1 MDEIDELE
9 KQMADLE
16 DKHKKLIESK
26 RLTVLDATRMNVKR
40 YNFTAKELD
49 LLEIKSPT
57 DNLASNLR
65 KNDLVKPKNIGDV
78 KSKQKIERVS
88 MYVNPANPSET
99 CSGGQG
105 NKPKWFRDHID
116 KCAAN
121 GLTKEDAK
129 EQMLLKNMSPLNQL
143 SQVIDTQSSD

>member
-16 DKHKKLIESK
+16 DRHKKLIESK
-26 RLTVLDATRMNVKR
+26 RISVLEATRMTVKR

-57 DNLASNLR
+57 ENLASNLS
-65 KNDLVKPKNIGDV
+65 KSDLGKPKSIGDV
-78 KSKQKIERVS
+78 KNKQKIERVS
-88 MYVNPANPSET
+88 MYFNPANSSET
-99 CSGGQG
+99 CPGGQG

-121 GLTKEDAK
+121 GLTKEEAK
-129 EQMLLKNMSPLNQL
+129 EQMLLKNIPPLNQL